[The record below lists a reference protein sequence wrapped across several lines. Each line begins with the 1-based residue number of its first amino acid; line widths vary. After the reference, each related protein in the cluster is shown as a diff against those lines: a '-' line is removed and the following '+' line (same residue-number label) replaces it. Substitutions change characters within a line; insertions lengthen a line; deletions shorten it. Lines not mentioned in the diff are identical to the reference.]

1 MQIKLL
7 EIFDINRTRIFSK
20 QLDFNLFYV
29 PLRRKTTFTPQQ
41 RQPQNSQTHFNVK
54 NNMYKVVV
62 IPHKANDYN
71 VLAYQNAFNALV
83 YL

>member
-1 MQIKLL
+1 VQIKLL
-7 EIFDINRTRIFSK
+7 EIFDINRIRIYSTCK

-29 PLRRKTTFTPQQ
+29 PLRRKTTFTPKQ

-62 IPHKANDYN
+62 RLTTIRKTYTHTKKNGDSTT
-71 VLAYQNAFNALV
+71 F
-83 YL
+83 